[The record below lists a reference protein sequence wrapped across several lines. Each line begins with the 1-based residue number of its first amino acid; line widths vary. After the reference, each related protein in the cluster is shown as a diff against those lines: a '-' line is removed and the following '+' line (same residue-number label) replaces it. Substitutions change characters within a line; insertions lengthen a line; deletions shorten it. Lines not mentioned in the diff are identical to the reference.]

1 MKKMKLDFD
10 ALTVETF
17 ETGEDAA
24 KREGT
29 VKAHAET
36 LDGSPTCNGGNTCW
50 DSCDGVCG
58 SYFCVPTEGNSCQQV
73 TCIWSCSTCNQSCSC
88 VPGCPA
94 TSPGGT
100 GC

>member
-17 ETGEDAA
+17 ETGKDTV

-29 VKAHAET
+29 VKAHANT

-58 SYFCVPTEGNSCQQV
+58 TYFCATIDDSCGAA
-73 TCIWSCSTCNQSCSC
+73 SCVYGCSSLNPYGCPTCNTCQLC
-88 VPGCPA
+88 
-94 TSPGGT
+94 
-100 GC
+100 